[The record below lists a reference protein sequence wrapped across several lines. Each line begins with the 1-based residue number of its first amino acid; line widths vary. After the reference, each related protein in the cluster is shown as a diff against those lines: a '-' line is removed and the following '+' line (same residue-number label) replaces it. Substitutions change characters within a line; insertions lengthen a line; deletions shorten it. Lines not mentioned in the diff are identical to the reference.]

1 MSKKKRKAPKPAP
14 VPTGAELVEARVV
27 REEDWALEAF
37 RARLTFPEMRR
48 LALAAPADGGLGY
61 ALSENALR
69 NLVQQARKRHGD
81 TAVTREERVERQQME
96 IDARIRAA
104 RHDLNRAHAETQ
116 RPVPERVEF
125 VDEDEWKQAL
135 AAWRLRTESAAK
147 AVEAADRRLAAA
159 MRDERDLHGLNAAT
173 KIEAEVTTRD
183 AVTEELNAMLLR
195 AGREPIESTPTT

>member
-1 MSKKKRKAPKPAP
+1 MSKKRKRTPEAPP
-14 VPTGAELVEARVV
+14 PTGAELVEMRVI

-48 LALAAPADGGLGY
+48 LAIVAPEDGGLGY
-61 ALSENALR
+61 AVSEHALR

-81 TAVTREERVERQQME
+81 TAVTRDERVERQQLE

-104 RHDLNRAHAETQ
+104 RHDLNRAHAALNE
-116 RPVPERVEF
+116 PKPERAEFGDPEEYAAALGIHWKKVE
-125 VDEDEWKQAL
+125 A
-135 AAWRLRTESAAK
+135 AAK
-147 AVEAADRRLAAA
+147 MVDAADRRLATA

-195 AGREPIESTPTT
+195 AGREPITSDAEA